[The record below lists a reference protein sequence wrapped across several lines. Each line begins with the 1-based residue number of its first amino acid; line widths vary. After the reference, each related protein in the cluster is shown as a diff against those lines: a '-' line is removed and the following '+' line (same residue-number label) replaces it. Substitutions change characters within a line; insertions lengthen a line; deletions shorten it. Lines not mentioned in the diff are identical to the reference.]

1 MLTRQQPSGSRHVA
15 LAPPMGDCPQ
25 HIVDEL
31 EAVVTEIQDFL
42 QDFCDRFE
50 KLTAQASTSP
60 DNATDKGDSDE
71 SSGEWE
77 NKRKQAEQRI
87 GEQVDLL
94 TNAWLRLEDEQRALL
109 QAKQGMANELKARA
123 TTFDGGSASRL
134 QCLPGSS
141 QFTANI
147 EHSAV
152 HEFERLRHEIQSSRP
167 NIKSQ

>member
-15 LAPPMGDCPQ
+15 SAPPTSDYPQ

-31 EAVVTEIQDFL
+31 ESVVNEIHTFL
-42 QDFCDRFE
+42 QSFCDRLE
-50 KLTAQASTSP
+50 TLTAQASTSP
-60 DNATDKGDSDE
+60 ANVRDSED
-71 SSGEWE
+71 SGESLGDWE
-77 NKRKQAEQRI
+77 TKRQQAEQRI

-94 TNAWLRLEDEQRALL
+94 TIAWLRLEDERRALL

-123 TTFDGGSASRL
+123 TTFDVGSASRL

-141 QFTANI
+141 QFAANI